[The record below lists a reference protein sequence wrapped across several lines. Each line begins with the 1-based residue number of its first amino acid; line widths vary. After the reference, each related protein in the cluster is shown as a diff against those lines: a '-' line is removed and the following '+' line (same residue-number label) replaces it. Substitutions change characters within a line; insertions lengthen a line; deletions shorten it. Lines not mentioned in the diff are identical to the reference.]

1 MTSSYDQNREN
12 GELKNSIQEMAIHQ
26 ASFFKSIEK
35 TFGSQDKSI
44 SQLVKIAE
52 DQEKREAQRDKDA
65 KKESAYEKKKDK
77 KAESDNRKKSTKAT
91 QNKNKALIVKM
102 GESLTKSLSGTMKS
116 IFGKNP
122 LMTLLKGVGLFALF
136 KNAEALAK
144 GIKGIAGAVADLWA
158 TVNSKE
164 FKDGL
169 GVITGFLSEIV
180 KFGVGSLDRFLK
192 GITGLATGLE
202 DLLNSG
208 SLSEFGQNLWDLK
221 DPLGRTIGGF
231 VGLAAILA
239 PGATLM
245 VAIKGLSLGLQGLNK
260 VINIINNRNGVKP
273 TKPTGGGGSRAGGG
287 AARGGARPGPSSS
300 GSAPVTPPGGNVI
313 NPATG
318 QPFKPGMAG
327 TSAGRAPSIP
337 KPSSGG
343 AAGAFSWKN
352 LFTIKNLKSGIKGGL
367 IAMGL
372 EYLGQQF
379 IVNPFRKWLIEQKS
393 GWITGWSEERIDK
406 LLDSMQNKGKDYQA
420 FQAAALLGAEQRKP
434 GTLTDAQLTRIGA
447 LKLQKGGAV
456 NVPGSGSGDKVPMM
470 LPAGSFVMNRNAAR
484 FQSGGMVPTM
494 LEPGEKV
501 YGPGQWGPAHAL
513 LNSGV
518 PRFQNGGVVYGQH
531 YDTGSGYT
539 APGMNDDQGRP
550 VILSKDAMTAFVKM
564 VTDSNGAV
572 KASDVASS
580 SRSAAKNAEEGG
592 VPNSAHLYGEAID
605 IHGGSQ
611 DWIKANGSK
620 YGWKYI
626 DYNGTHGGH
635 FKYVDG
641 DMMTLGGAPDT
652 SGSLLSGL
660 AGMDLSFLGGFAK
673 MFDVIKPLA
682 GLMGLAGSSLNLF
695 GNSTST
701 TGTPSSNS
709 APLTGDAKAKARQM
723 YDYMI
728 SKGVSPIHARGILAN
743 INAESGFRTDVM
755 GDGGTSGG
763 LFQMHA
769 GRYSAMEAAVPNWRT
784 NWKGQI
790 DHALATD
797 RAPEYLGM
805 SFGNGGDAAKWFMDN
820 YERPAQY
827 VRGQRDVDQRA
838 FIQGLGY
845 QQGGVV
851 GGGSQ
856 MKLMSGDANLMSNNI
871 HVTPSQ
877 HTSSYNQASRMGR
890 AMGMYDLG
898 GSNKPVIIPMPVPAA
913 SSAPSGQASSGSQTP
928 HIPAY
933 PRSAAASD
941 YIFRSA
947 MSSMLS

>member
-1 MTSSYDQNREN
+1 
-12 GELKNSIQEMAIHQ
+12 MAIQQ

-44 SQLVKIAE
+44 NKLVKIAE
-52 DQEKREAQRDKDA
+52 DQEKREEKRDSEA
-65 KKESAYEKKKDK
+65 KKEAANQKKKDK
-77 KAESDNRKKSTKAT
+77 KEASDKAKKNNKAT
-91 QNKNKALIVKM
+91 QNQN
-102 GESLTKSLSGTMKS
+102 KSLIKAIGSNLLTFAKSGFKS

-122 LMTLLKGVGLFALF
+122 LMTILKGVGLFALF
-136 KNAEALAK
+136 KNAEALAQ
-144 GIKGIAGAVADLWA
+144 GIKGIAGAVADLWD
-158 TVNSKE
+158 TINSKD

-180 KFGVGSLDRFLK
+180 KFGIGSFTLFLK
-192 GITGLATGLE
+192 GITDTANAID
-202 DLLNSG
+202 DLLNG
-208 SLSEFGQNLWDLK
+208 KGGWGDLVIGVK
-221 DPLGRTIGGF
+221 DATFGF

-239 PGATLM
+239 PKATLM
-245 VAIKGLSLGLQGLNK
+245 LGLKAIQGTVGLLGKGLKGLNN
-260 VINIINNRNGVKP
+260 VINRINRNNP
-273 TKPTGGGGSRAGGG
+273 TKPTGGTRGTGGAGAAGGG
-287 AARGGARPGPSSS
+287 ARSGPSSA
-300 GSAPVTPPGGNVI
+300 GRAPVSPASGNVI

-337 KPSSGG
+337 KPTGAG
-343 AAGAFSWKN
+343 AAAFSWKN
-352 LFTIKNLKSGIKGGL
+352 IFTIKNLKSGITGGL
-367 IAMGL
+367 VAYGL

-379 IVNPFRKWLIEQKS
+379 IVNPFRKWLVEQKS

-406 LLDSMQNKGKDYQA
+406 LIQSMQNKGKDYQA

-434 GTLTDAQLTRIGA
+434 GTLTEQQLLAIGA
-447 LKLQKGGAV
+447 LKLQRGGAV

-470 LPAGSFVMNRNAAR
+470 LPAGSFVMNRNASAHL
-484 FQSGGMVPTM
+484 QSGGMVPTM

-513 LNSGV
+513 MNAGV

-580 SRSAAKNAEEGG
+580 SRSAAKNNAVGG

-611 DWIKANGSK
+611 AWMKQNGSK

-660 AGMDLSFLGGFAK
+660 AGMDLSSLGGFAK
-673 MFDVIKPLA
+673 MFDVLKPLA
-682 GLMGLAGSSLNLF
+682 GLMGLTGSSLNLF
-695 GNSTST
+695 GGSS

-728 SKGVSPIHARGILAN
+728 SKGVSPMHAKGILAN
-743 INAESGFRTDVM
+743 INAESGFRLDVM

-769 GRYSAMEAAVPNWRT
+769 GRYAAMEAAVPNWRT

-805 SFGNGGDAAKWFMDN
+805 SFANAGDAAQWFMNN

-827 VRGQRDVDQRA
+827 VRGQRNIDQRA

-851 GGGSQ
+851 GGSPQ

-898 GSNKPVIIPMPVPAA
+898 GSNKPVIVPMPVPSA
-913 SSAPSGQASSGSQTP
+913 SSAPSGQASGGSQTP
-928 HIPAY
+928 HVPAY
-933 PRSAAASD
+933 PSSAAASD